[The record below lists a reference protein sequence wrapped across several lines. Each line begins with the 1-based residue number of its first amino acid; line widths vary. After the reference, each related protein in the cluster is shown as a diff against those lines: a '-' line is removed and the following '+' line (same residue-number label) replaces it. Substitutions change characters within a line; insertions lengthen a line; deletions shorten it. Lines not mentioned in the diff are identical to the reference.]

1 MAEIKGN
8 SFKSRQEKAETNP
21 VKSKPQAKAKVKEKT
36 FKQKVKD
43 AFIAEDV
50 VDIKEYLVFKVG
62 IPGIKKMLR
71 NMLVNSID
79 MRFFGKNLDRTSDSD
94 RRGGTIV
101 DYTRASRSKG
111 DDDDFDRARRGQSG
125 TSIGLRDLD
134 LIMFESEDE
143 AIEALRWL
151 RAAID
156 DYGVA
161 TVSDFLE
168 VAGLNANNIHRIW
181 GWFNLDSASIK
192 LDPDSDLYYVKLPTP
207 KKVN

>member
-71 NMLVNSID
+71 NSESDTDRLIRCIAVGSDILKICER
-79 MRFFGKNLDRTSDSD
+79 RFS
-94 RRGGTIV
+94 
-101 DYTRASRSKG
+101 
-111 DDDDFDRARRGQSG
+111 
-125 TSIGLRDLD
+125 
-134 LIMFESEDE
+134 
-143 AIEALRWL
+143 
-151 RAAID
+151 
-156 DYGVA
+156 
-161 TVSDFLE
+161 
-168 VAGLNANNIHRIW
+168 
-181 GWFNLDSASIK
+181 
-192 LDPDSDLYYVKLPTP
+192 
-207 KKVN
+207 